1 MQLRRKSNDD
11 SSILLAGNSMKT
23 LLNTLCF
30 VLVICVLL
38 PGCEVKK
45 KVADK
50 AEADV
55 EKPEADGEQVEA
67 DGEKPKAKKGS
78 IFGKKTQD
86 ITEYDPAAG
95 KVVSE
100 GKYESSLIKSAMG
113 NARVYG
119 SAVENIEVPRVTQL
133 LEMHRAVTGEYP
145 KTFQE
150 FMDEIILK
158 NNHKLTMLP
167 HGSSYQY
174 DVKNHKLIVVKDKAE
189 E

>member
-1 MQLRRKSNDD
+1 MCIRDR
-11 SSILLAGNSMKT
+11 
-23 LLNTLCF
+23 
-30 VLVICVLL
+30 
-38 PGCEVKK
+38 K

-50 AEADV
+50 ADVDVEQADV
-55 EKPEADGEQVEA
+55 DVEQAEA

-78 IFGKKTQD
+78 IIGKKTQD

-100 GKYESSLIKSAMG
+100 GKYEASLIKSAMG
-113 NARVYG
+113 NARAYG
-119 SAVENIEVPRVTQL
+119 SMVENIEVPRITQL

-150 FMDEIILK
+150 FMDEIIFK

-174 DVKNHKLIVVKDKAE
+174 DVENHKLIVVKDKADE
-189 E
+189 

>member
-11 SSILLAGNSMKT
+11 SSILLAGKSMKT

-55 EKPEADGEQVEA
+55 EQPEAGADGDKPKA
-67 DGEKPKAKKGS
+67 DGEKPKAKGS

-113 NARVYG
+113 NARAYG
-119 SAVENIEVPRVTQL
+119 SMVENVELPRVNQL
-133 LEMHRAVTGEYP
+133 LELH
-145 KTFQE
+145 
-150 FMDEIILK
+150 L
-158 NNHKLTMLP
+158 
-167 HGSSYQY
+167 S
-174 DVKNHKLIVVKDKAE
+174 LIHI
-189 E
+189 

>member
-1 MQLRRKSNDD
+1 
-11 SSILLAGNSMKT
+11 MKT
-23 LLNTLCF
+23 FLNTFCLI
-30 VLVICVLL
+30 LVVCILL
-38 PGCEVKK
+38 PGCEAK
-45 KVADK
+45 KVT
-50 AEADV
+50 
-55 EKPEADGEQVEA
+55 EK
-67 DGEKPKAKKGS
+67 KPKREP
-78 IFGKKTQD
+78 IIGKKTQD

-95 KVVSE
+95 KVVSD

-113 NARVYG
+113 NARAYG
-119 SAVENIEVPRVTQL
+119 SAVENIEVPRVNQL

-150 FMDEIILK
+150 FMDEVIIK

-167 HGSSYQY
+167 HGSKYQY

>member
-1 MQLRRKSNDD
+1 MHLRLKSNDH

-23 LLNTLCF
+23 LLNTVCF

-45 KVADK
+45 KV
-50 AEADV
+50 V
-55 EKPEADGEQVEA
+55 EKP
-67 DGEKPKAKKGS
+67 KPKKES
-78 IFGKKTQD
+78 IIGKKTQD

-113 NARVYG
+113 NARAYG
-119 SAVENIEVPRVTQL
+119 SMVENIEVPRITQL

-150 FMDEIILK
+150 FMDEIIFK

-174 DVKNHKLIVVKDKAE
+174 DVKNHKLIVVKDKADE
-189 E
+189 